1 MNIDTPIGENGLQM
15 NAVHEIHT
23 LSGSLSLSPD
33 VNVFVVMCSIAIKCK
48 QIHNTFEEIF
58 KSMG

>member
-23 LSGSLSLSPD
+23 LSGSLSLPQYECFCGYVQHSD
-33 VNVFVVMCSIAIKCK
+33 KM
-48 QIHNTFEEIF
+48 
-58 KSMG
+58 